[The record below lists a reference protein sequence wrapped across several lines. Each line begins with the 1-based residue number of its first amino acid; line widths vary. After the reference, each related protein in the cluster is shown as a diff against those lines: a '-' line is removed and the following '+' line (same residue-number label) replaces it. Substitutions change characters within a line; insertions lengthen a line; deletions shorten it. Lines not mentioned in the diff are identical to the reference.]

1 MISGLLAA
9 CSSALAAAAV
19 AVPAAAASTRY
30 AAPAGTGPAA
40 SCAMADPCS
49 LEDAVEA
56 PEVGAGGVVVLAPGT
71 YALGDR
77 LDIDDSISVGGAPGA
92 VPVIAAATPGQAAIA
107 IDAAGAE
114 LHDATVLQGAGEPAI
129 QLRHGLVDR
138 VSASG
143 DGAFTCE
150 LGVSDGD
157 QSLLRDSVCWSGPAA
172 SGASAVSLAQ
182 AGAGLR
188 AGALRNVVAWASGS
202 GGAGLTAAA
211 SGGGTASLD
220 VRNVIASGSAADV
233 VATAAAGSTADVALT
248 TSNFAELTSAGAG
261 ATSVTPPS
269 QHGNQ
274 AAAPLLAD
282 PGDGDFAELPGS
294 PTIDAGSTDPLL
306 GDRDLGGAARIQG
319 PVPDIGADERD
330 GTPPRTT
337 IDSGP
342 AAVVRDGKVTFTF
355 RSDEP
360 GSTFS
365 CRIDDGEFQ
374 PCTSPYTTDSLE
386 QGDHV
391 FAVRATDSAGNVE
404 PTPAERLFGVDKVI
418 AGANVAARGV
428 QRIGGG
434 RVAIA
439 ITVRAGEFTRVWAAG
454 SIAVGKKRYRIESG
468 RTTLVAGQVR
478 RLLLRPVKPRASRRI
493 RKAIRHRK
501 RARAL
506 LNATFVDLIG
516 NRATSG
522 EVDVK
527 LKRRRGRR

>member
-172 SGASAVSLAQ
+172 SGASAV
-182 AGAGLR
+182 
-188 AGALRNVVAWASGS
+188 
-202 GGAGLTAAA
+202 
-211 SGGGTASLD
+211 
-220 VRNVIASGSAADV
+220 
-233 VATAAAGSTADVALT
+233 
-248 TSNFAELTSAGAG
+248 
-261 ATSVTPPS
+261 
-269 QHGNQ
+269 
-274 AAAPLLAD
+274 
-282 PGDGDFAELPGS
+282 
-294 PTIDAGSTDPLL
+294 
-306 GDRDLGGAARIQG
+306 
-319 PVPDIGADERD
+319 
-330 GTPPRTT
+330 
-337 IDSGP
+337 
-342 AAVVRDGKVTFTF
+342 
-355 RSDEP
+355 
-360 GSTFS
+360 
-365 CRIDDGEFQ
+365 
-374 PCTSPYTTDSLE
+374 
-386 QGDHV
+386 
-391 FAVRATDSAGNVE
+391 
-404 PTPAERLFGVDKVI
+404 
-418 AGANVAARGV
+418 
-428 QRIGGG
+428 
-434 RVAIA
+434 
-439 ITVRAGEFTRVWAAG
+439 TVRAGEFTRVWAAG